1 MIITINDHRK
11 IFAIQEEFNAG
22 FPNLKLE
29 FFSKPHQSN
38 GASEKEFIK
47 HNSKTIGECRTIHES
62 GHITITPQMTVN
74 YLVYLVKTMGCSRV
88 KCKMAAQSFA
98 FFFKHALNKPYSTPA
113 VLFPAHEH
121 KLPAVLSQEEMRSVL
136 NSIINNKHRMLLSLM
151 YSTGIRLM
159 EIARIKITDIES
171 NQMRIKITSGKGKK
185 DRYVLLSPLLL
196 EELRYYFIEYRPEIY
211 LFNGAGK
218 GKRYAARAI
227 QHIMQTALA
236 KAGLSNKNYSI
247 HSIRHSFA
255 THLLDHGADLQAIQQ
270 LMGHNSINQTV
281 QYLHLSTKR
290 LQSIVNPYDV
300 IMQKSTNE
308 KC

>member
-1 MIITINDHRK
+1 MCIGMKRK
-11 IFAIQEEFNAG
+11 DFKLRSFYIFELIYLN
-22 FPNLKLE
+22 
-29 FFSKPHQSN
+29 H
-38 GASEKEFIK
+38 EK
-47 HNSKTIGECRTIHES
+47 H
-62 GHITITPQMTVN
+62 
-74 YLVYLVKTMGCSRV
+74 
-88 KCKMAAQSFA
+88 
-98 FFFKHALNKPYSTPA
+98 
-113 VLFPAHEH
+113 
-121 KLPAVLSQEEMRSVL
+121 
-136 NSIINNKHRMLLSLM
+136 
-151 YSTGIRLM
+151 
-159 EIARIKITDIES
+159 
-171 NQMRIKITSGKGKK
+171 
-185 DRYVLLSPLLL
+185 
-196 EELRYYFIEYRPEIY
+196 LRFYFIEYRPEIY

-218 GKRYAARAI
+218 GKRYAARTI

>member
-1 MIITINDHRK
+1 MPFQPHRHSDTADRQTTTERRAACNSTYPK
-11 IFAIQEEFNAG
+11 G
-22 FPNLKLE
+22 GVSC
-29 FFSKPHQSN
+29 SKDSFVVNQTLV
-38 GASEKEFIK
+38 FQIK
-47 HNSKTIGECRTIHES
+47 FCGKS
-62 GHITITPQMTVN
+62 PA
-74 YLVYLVKTMGCSRV
+74 LRV
-88 KCKMAAQSFA
+88 AAK
-98 FFFKHALNKPYSTPA
+98 FFKHALNKPYSTPA

-136 NSIINNKHRMLLSLM
+136 NSIVNNKHRILLSLM

-196 EELRYYFIEYRPEIY
+196 EELRFYFIEYRPEIY

-218 GKRYAARAI
+218 GKRYAARTI

>member
-1 MIITINDHRK
+1 MALGHYSDSTRINYLKELRFLFQFYSDIRPSEITY
-11 IFAIQEEFNAG
+11 E
-22 FPNLKLE
+22 
-29 FFSKPHQSN
+29 
-38 GASEKEFIK
+38 
-47 HNSKTIGECRTIHES
+47 
-62 GHITITPQMTVN
+62 MTVN

-151 YSTGIRLM
+151 YSTGMRLM

-218 GKRYAARAI
+218 GKRYAARTI

>member
-1 MIITINDHRK
+1 MALGHYSDSTRINYLKELRFLFQYYPDIRPSEITY
-11 IFAIQEEFNAG
+11 E
-22 FPNLKLE
+22 
-29 FFSKPHQSN
+29 
-38 GASEKEFIK
+38 
-47 HNSKTIGECRTIHES
+47 
-62 GHITITPQMTVN
+62 MTVN

-136 NSIINNKHRMLLSLM
+136 NSIVNNKHRILLSLM

-196 EELRYYFIEYRPEIY
+196 EELRFYFIEYRPEIY

-218 GKRYAARAI
+218 GKRYAARTI

-247 HSIRHSFA
+247 HSIRHS
-255 THLLDHGADLQAIQQ
+255 L
-270 LMGHNSINQTV
+270 V
-281 QYLHLSTKR
+281 VV
-290 LQSIVNPYDV
+290 IVIVLNAV
-300 IMQKSTNE
+300 VFKNNNG
-308 KC
+308 

>member
-1 MIITINDHRK
+1 MFYYPHYCLKNYAII
-11 IFAIQEEFNAG
+11 
-22 FPNLKLE
+22 
-29 FFSKPHQSN
+29 
-38 GASEKEFIK
+38 
-47 HNSKTIGECRTIHES
+47 
-62 GHITITPQMTVN
+62 
-74 YLVYLVKTMGCSRV
+74 
-88 KCKMAAQSFA
+88 
-98 FFFKHALNKPYSTPA
+98 
-113 VLFPAHEH
+113 
-121 KLPAVLSQEEMRSVL
+121 
-136 NSIINNKHRMLLSLM
+136 LLSIDQKFICLM
-151 YSTGIRLM
+151 
-159 EIARIKITDIES
+159 
-171 NQMRIKITSGKGKK
+171 
-185 DRYVLLSPLLL
+185 V
-196 EELRYYFIEYRPEIY
+196 
-211 LFNGAGK
+211 AGK
-218 GKRYAARAI
+218 GKRYAARTI

>member
-1 MIITINDHRK
+1 
-11 IFAIQEEFNAG
+11 
-22 FPNLKLE
+22 
-29 FFSKPHQSN
+29 
-38 GASEKEFIK
+38 
-47 HNSKTIGECRTIHES
+47 
-62 GHITITPQMTVN
+62 
-74 YLVYLVKTMGCSRV
+74 
-88 KCKMAAQSFA
+88 
-98 FFFKHALNKPYSTPA
+98 
-113 VLFPAHEH
+113 
-121 KLPAVLSQEEMRSVL
+121 
-136 NSIINNKHRMLLSLM
+136 
-151 YSTGIRLM
+151 
-159 EIARIKITDIES
+159 
-171 NQMRIKITSGKGKK
+171 
-185 DRYVLLSPLLL
+185 
-196 EELRYYFIEYRPEIY
+196 

-218 GKRYAARAI
+218 GKRYAARTI

>member
-1 MIITINDHRK
+1 MNALQKCSDLMALGHYSDSTRINYLKELRFLFQYYSDIRPSEITY
-11 IFAIQEEFNAG
+11 E
-22 FPNLKLE
+22 
-29 FFSKPHQSN
+29 
-38 GASEKEFIK
+38 
-47 HNSKTIGECRTIHES
+47 
-62 GHITITPQMTVN
+62 MTVN

-211 LFNGAGK
+211 LFNGRWQRK
-218 GKRYAARAI
+218 KI
-227 QHIMQTALA
+227 C
-236 KAGLSNKNYSI
+236 S
-247 HSIRHSFA
+247 
-255 THLLDHGADLQAIQQ
+255 
-270 LMGHNSINQTV
+270 
-281 QYLHLSTKR
+281 
-290 LQSIVNPYDV
+290 
-300 IMQKSTNE
+300 
-308 KC
+308 